1 MPGRESGVDPP
12 GGMEPAAAPPGAGR
26 VAVSPASSPSAGFPQ
41 LREGSP
47 GCSETSSG
55 IAGVATLLHPRTASS
70 VGSGEAGG
78 GRAAVARGRPGGSA
92 GSGGTEGSPGG
103 GGSAASRC
111 DSEARG
117 WRRRVSTKRGSA
129 KLAAGAV
136 PFAYEAASVRGSFR
150 GTSAEPALPPPQSPE
165 TNAANERGRSVPPAI
180 GISAGPRG
188 RGPALSAHH

>member
-103 GGSAASRC
+103 GVRPPPA
-111 DSEARG
+111 
-117 WRRRVSTKRGSA
+117 VTPKRGA
-129 KLAAGAV
+129 GGAGYPLNAA
-136 PFAYEAASVRGSFR
+136 PPNSQP
-150 GTSAEPALPPPQSPE
+150 EPSRSLTKLPP
-165 TNAANERGRSVPPAI
+165 
-180 GISAGPRG
+180 
-188 RGPALSAHH
+188 